1 MPEVAPALLQNAQD
15 FLKAYLHEVT
25 WEPVPELEYR
35 IASLLPG
42 LMLARVD
49 GKSPVEY
56 LAAERGALVRTL
68 AIEFLTQ
75 DEISFSMIDKRWA
88 QEFVQ

>member
-1 MPEVAPALLQNAQD
+1 
-15 FLKAYLHEVT
+15 
-25 WEPVPELEYR
+25 VPELQYR

-56 LAAERGALVRTL
+56 LAAERGAIVRTL
-68 AIEFLTQ
+68 AIEFLRQ
-75 DEISFSMIDKRWA
+75 DDVSFSIIRARWGH
-88 QEFVQ
+88 EFKQ

>member
-1 MPEVAPALLQNAQD
+1 LAPALLQNAQD
-15 FLKAYLHEVT
+15 FLNAYLQEVT
-25 WEPVPELEYR
+25 WEPLPELEYR

-56 LAAERGALVRTL
+56 LAAERGAIVRKLT
-68 AIEFLTQ
+68 IEFLQ
-75 DEISFSMIDKRWA
+75 RDNISFSIIHERWG
-88 QEFVQ
+88 QEFIS

>member
-1 MPEVAPALLQNAQD
+1 MPRLAPALLQNAQD
-15 FLKAYLHEVT
+15 FLKAYLQEVA
-25 WEPVPELEYR
+25 WEPVPELEHR

-56 LAAERGALVRTL
+56 LAAERGAIVRKL
-68 AIEFLTQ
+68 AIEFLKQ
-75 DEISFSMIDKRWA
+75 DDVSFSVIHARWD
-88 QEFVQ
+88 QEFKQ